1 MLARVGRYAWVL
13 LSTVLSLG
21 LQGVAP
27 PGALQQVAV
36 TALAVAAVVL
46 ALHAAP
52 FPSWLV
58 TGATALALV
67 LLAASIIEATVG
79 GIGEGATRAMN
90 AALVAI
96 GPPAIAY
103 GVLHD
108 LRTTRRV
115 RLQSVL
121 GVLSLYIL
129 VGMLFAFVYGAI
141 DILGDEPFFAN
152 REDAT
157 ISECLYFSFITLTT
171 VGYGDFTASSDLG
184 HTLSMFEALLGQ
196 IYLVTVVS
204 VLVSNLGRPPVAGRA
219 GTDPPRSG

>member
-1 MLARVGRYAWVL
+1 MLAGVGRYGWVL

-21 LQGVAP
+21 LQGIAP

-52 FPSWLV
+52 LPPRLV
-58 TGATALALV
+58 AWATAAALV
-67 LLAASIIEATVG
+67 LLALSVVQAVFG
-79 GIGEGATRAMN
+79 GIGEGAARAMN
-90 AALVAI
+90 AALVAL

-108 LRTTRRV
+108 LRTTRHV
-115 RLQSVL
+115 GLQSVL

-129 VGMLFAFVYGAI
+129 LGMLFAFVYGAI
-141 DILGDEPFFAN
+141 DLLADEPFFAGV
-152 REDAT
+152 ETAT
-157 ISECLYFSFITLTT
+157 VSECLYFSFITLTT
-171 VGYGDFTASSDLG
+171 VGYGDLSASSDLG
-184 HTLSMFEALLGQ
+184 HTLSIFEALLGQ

-204 VLVSNLGRPPVAGRA
+204 VLVSNVGRPPGADRA
-219 GTDPPRSG
+219 AA